1 MHPGSDPMGAPP
13 SFAARRPHAQQLG
26 SFELPPPQ
34 MHKYPSNNSV
44 TASQT
49 SQAPTNIA
57 SVGNLLTPPNTN
69 HSDGISSSGVST
81 SSAPY
86 STAMAYSN
94 GQYIYSPPTQG
105 SAAHYGYQAT
115 HHQQSQYG
123 QARGGMFAPPRSDR
137 QLGRQDS
144 LGKGLNPP
152 PYEMN
157 HQLPP
162 FTPSSNGSSMP
173 SISTQHQ
180 HQQHQQHQQQHQQH
194 QQHQHQNQQQ
204 HHHHQQMMNAQ
215 TPVSSSAPQQ
225 SPALAQESFRPP
237 QPPTPTYN
245 YHPSGTP
252 QHSNFPYST
261 GPSPTLSQQQS
272 PISAGGSMPRMSPA
286 VSQGPMPSIPSQNPS
301 QSPYQY
307 QQRPSLQYPTGPSPV
322 FSNVQNP
329 SGQLALVGGHPAMM
343 PGFNS
348 GHAAAMPHF
357 MGGHPQH
364 QQPSANDR
372 PFKCDQCPQSFN
384 RNHDLKRHKRIHL
397 AVKPFPCNHCDK
409 SFSRKDA
416 LKRHILVKGCGKA
429 TANDDTKHESHS
441 PKTEDVKPH
450 P

>member
-26 SFELPPPQ
+26 SFELPPPP
-34 MHKYPSNNSV
+34 MHKYPYNAV
-44 TASQT
+44 TATQSA
-49 SQAPTNIA
+49 QAPTTIA

-69 HSDGISSSGVST
+69 HSDVISSSGTST
-81 SSAPY
+81 SSSHYP
-86 STAMAYSN
+86 TTMAYSQQ
-94 GQYIYSPPTQG
+94 GQYMYSPSTQG
-105 SAAHYGYQAT
+105 PASHYPYS
-115 HHQQSQYG
+115 HHQQSQQQHQQSQYS
-123 QARGGMFAPPRSDR
+123 Q
-137 QLGRQDS
+137 QGRV
-144 LGKGLNPP
+144 GLNPP

-157 HQLPP
+157 QQLPP

-173 SISTQHQ
+173 SISA
-180 HQQHQQHQQQHQQH
+180 QQQQ
-194 QQHQHQNQQQ
+194 
-204 HHHHQQMMNAQ
+204 HHQQMMSAH

-237 QPPTPTYN
+237 QPPTPTYYN
-245 YHPSGTP
+245 HGQATP

-272 PISAGGSMPRMSPA
+272 PISAGGSIARMSPA
-286 VSQGPMPSIPSQNPS
+286 VSQGPMPSIPSNQA
-301 QSPYQY
+301 QS
-307 QQRPSLQYPTGPSPV
+307 QYPYGHTRPPAQYTPGQAPV

-329 SGQLALVGGHPAMM
+329 SSGLQLVGVHPGMM

-348 GHAAAMPHF
+348 GHAASMPHF
-357 MGGHPQH
+357 MSHSQH
-364 QQPSANDR
+364 QQPAANDR

-429 TANDDTKHESHS
+429 AAAGEDKQRESNS
-441 PKTEDVKPH
+441 PKSEAIDSKPSIH
-450 P
+450 A

>member
-26 SFELPPPQ
+26 SFELPPPP
-34 MHKYPSNNSV
+34 MHKYPYTN
-44 TASQT
+44 TLTTSQS
-49 SQAPTNIA
+49 SQAPTTIA

-69 HSDGISSSGVST
+69 HGDVISPSRVST
-81 SSAPY
+81 SSAQYP
-86 STAMAYSN
+86 TTMTYSN
-94 GQYIYSPPTQG
+94 GQYIYSPPTQA
-105 SAAHYGYQAT
+105 SAAHYGYPPA
-115 HHQQSQYG
+115 HHQQNQYG
-123 QARGGMFAPPRSDR
+123 QARGGMFAPLRSDR
-137 QLGRQDS
+137 QLGLQDS

-152 PYEMN
+152 PYEIN
-157 HQLPP
+157 QQLPP

-173 SISTQHQ
+173 GISSQH
-180 HQQHQQHQQQHQQH
+180 HQQ
-194 QQHQHQNQQQ
+194 
-204 HHHHQQMMNAQ
+204 HHHQQMMSAQ

-225 SPALAQESFRPP
+225 RSPALAQESFRPP

-252 QHSNFPYST
+252 QHPNFPYST

-272 PISAGGSMPRMSPA
+272 PISAGGSMSRMSPA
-286 VSQGPMPSIPSQNPS
+286 VSQGPMPSIPSNPS

-307 QQRPSLQYPTGPSPV
+307 QQRPPSQYAGQAPV

-329 SGQLALVGGHPAMM
+329 NGQLTLVGHPGMM

-357 MGGHPQH
+357 LGHQQH
-364 QQPSANDR
+364 QQPAANDR

-429 TANDDTKHESHS
+429 AASNDDTKRESHS
-441 PKTEDVKPH
+441 PKSEAVESKPH
-450 P
+450 

>member
-13 SFAARRPHAQQLG
+13 SFAARRPHAQHLG
-26 SFELPPPQ
+26 SFELPPPP
-34 MHKYPSNNSV
+34 MHKYPFSNTV
-44 TASQT
+44 TASQP
-49 SQAPTNIA
+49 SQASTTIA

-69 HSDGISSSGVST
+69 HGEINSSSGVST
-81 SSAPY
+81 SGAQY
-86 STAMAYSN
+86 STTMAYSN
-94 GQYIYSPPTQG
+94 AQYIYSPPTQG
-105 SAAHYGYQAT
+105 TATHYGYPPAQ
-115 HHQQSQYG
+115 HQQSQYG
-123 QARGGMFAPPRSDR
+123 QARGGMFAPLRSDR
-137 QLGRQDS
+137 QLGQQDS
-144 LGKGLNPP
+144 LSKGLNPP
-152 PYEMN
+152 PYELN
-157 HQLPP
+157 QQLPP

-173 SISTQHQ
+173 SISTQH
-180 HQQHQQHQQQHQQH
+180 HHH
-194 QQHQHQNQQQ
+194 
-204 HHHHQQMMNAQ
+204 HHHHQQQMMGSQ

-286 VSQGPMPSIPSQNPS
+286 VSQGPMPSIPSNNPPS
-301 QSPYQY
+301 ASYQY
-307 QQRPSLQYPTGPSPV
+307 QRPPSQYAPGPAPV

-329 SGQLALVGGHPAMM
+329 NGQLSLVGVHPGMM

-357 MGGHPQH
+357 MGHAQH
-364 QQPSANDR
+364 QQPAANDR

-429 TANDDTKHESHS
+429 MASNDDAKRESHS
-441 PKTEDVKPH
+441 PKSEAIDSKPH
-450 P
+450 I